1 MRSESTD
8 APLHAQRGVMHTS
21 ARLEEKGDLPNIAPS
36 GRKIYTVLH
45 LLDEIFFFHLILH
58 LSDENFEIC

>member
-1 MRSESTD
+1 MS
-8 APLHAQRGVMHTS
+8 
-21 ARLEEKGDLPNIAPS
+21 LEISSWTFSFQKTAFIGDLPNIEPS

-58 LSDENFEIC
+58 LSDGNFEIC

>member
-1 MRSESTD
+1 MINFVHLIESYEN
-8 APLHAQRGVMHTS
+8 AQTS
-21 ARLEEKGDLPNIAPS
+21 NERDLPNIAPS